1 MDKSSFNTI
10 RQEQS
15 LDWMCLFLLHLSL
28 HALLCLFCACVITR
42 VLVWI
47 SSKCMVS
54 CRVVIIPAHQVLSP
68 CVANLPSLSLERPRV
83 EGMTQ
88 RFRTNE
94 TRLQDLQQTVIL
106 SPSEERLLNFS
117 LGNLSML
124 RSQDEYDD
132 VVVSRGGDDIGHD
145 VWLP

>member
-1 MDKSSFNTI
+1 M
-10 RQEQS
+10 
-15 LDWMCLFLLHLSL
+15 DWMCLFLLYLSL
-28 HALLCLFCACVITR
+28 HTLLCCLFSACVIIR

-47 SSKCMVS
+47 SCKCMVS

-88 RFRTNE
+88 QFRTNE

-117 LGNLSML
+117 LGNLSLL

>member
-1 MDKSSFNTI
+1 M
-10 RQEQS
+10 
-15 LDWMCLFLLHLSL
+15 DWMCLFLLYLSL
-28 HALLCLFCACVITR
+28 HTLLCCLFSACVIIR

-47 SSKCMVS
+47 SCKCMVS

-94 TRLQDLQQTVIL
+94 TRLQDLQQTAIL
-106 SPSEERLLNFS
+106 SRQAKKGFLNFS
-117 LGNLSML
+117 LGNLSLL

>member
-1 MDKSSFNTI
+1 
-10 RQEQS
+10 
-15 LDWMCLFLLHLSL
+15 MCLFLLYLSL
-28 HALLCLFCACVITR
+28 HTLLCCLFSACVIIR

-47 SSKCMVS
+47 SCKCMVS

-88 RFRTNE
+88 QFRTNE

-106 SPSEERLLNFS
+106 SPSEERLLKLQSRQFKFATFS
-117 LGNLSML
+117 RWIWWCCCQPGRGWHRAWCMAPIIP
-124 RSQDEYDD
+124 DGGA
-132 VVVSRGGDDIGHD
+132 GGDH
-145 VWLP
+145 